1 MTELK
6 YSSKML
12 LWAST
17 KVSNLKFS
25 NTSFTS
31 KLRILHSLYCPK
43 FCNTNVQFGLSLTGC
58 IFLFGCFLTLLW
70 LIINNRGIFFIQIQL
85 NIEGV
90 QPLCLF
96 L

>member
-31 KLRILHSLYCPK
+31 NFRILHSLYFPK
-43 FCNTNVQFGLSLTGC
+43 ISNTNVQIGLTLTVCIFSFGL
-58 IFLFGCFLTLLW
+58 FLAMVGLG
-70 LIINNRGIFFIQIQL
+70 IQDRGILFVQIKL
-85 NIEGV
+85 DV
-90 QPLCLF
+90 
-96 L
+96 